1 MGVAREGSLPGVA
14 TCEHNS
20 VCYGAGW
27 GNPPG
32 LKIRSIGERGDN
44 LFVVEFG
51 SKLNMDRVLA
61 STPWIAG
68 RHAVILK
75 DYDEKL
81 KPSDIRFDRMDIWVR
96 ILNLP
101 LEWMNEQRGIKV
113 MRLLGEGQKMHV
125 DGDGK
130 ASGVFLR
137 ARVAIEL
144 KKPIKR
150 GVLLRMSRNGEPK
163 WFDAQYEKL
172 PFLCFSCGI
181 LGHGGMVC
189 DKPAIRNEQKKLPY
203 ERDPPLRAPDERR
216 LRLRSFVD
224 AAAESFGSAHSSC
237 ARSNR
242 SMSNKSG
249 DDGDLEGAA
258 EHACSNGTVGDR
270 RAEEGEVTSPLT
282 TSYYSTK
289 NKETLPSGV
298 GKQLFTGEKNNGKR
312 VTRKRKPRRAEL
324 TPSHT
329 PDLNL

>member
-51 SKLNMDRVLA
+51 SKLDMDRVLA

-81 KPSDIRFDRMDIWVR
+81 KPSDIRFDWMDIWVR

-101 LEWMNEQRGIKV
+101 LGWMNEQRGIKV
-113 MRLLGEGQKMHV
+113 MRLLGEGQKMDV

-150 GVLLRMSRNGEPK
+150 GVLLRMSRNGEPNG
-163 WFDAQYEKL
+163 L
-172 PFLCFSCGI
+172 
-181 LGHGGMVC
+181 M
-189 DKPAIRNEQKKLPY
+189 RNM
-203 ERDPPLRAPDERR
+203 
-216 LRLRSFVD
+216 RSF
-224 AAAESFGSAHSSC
+224 HSCVS
-237 ARSNR
+237 
-242 SMSNKSG
+242 
-249 DDGDLEGAA
+249 LVE
-258 EHACSNGTVGDR
+258 
-270 RAEEGEVTSPLT
+270 
-282 TSYYSTK
+282 
-289 NKETLPSGV
+289 
-298 GKQLFTGEKNNGKR
+298 F
-312 VTRKRKPRRAEL
+312 
-324 TPSHT
+324 
-329 PDLNL
+329 